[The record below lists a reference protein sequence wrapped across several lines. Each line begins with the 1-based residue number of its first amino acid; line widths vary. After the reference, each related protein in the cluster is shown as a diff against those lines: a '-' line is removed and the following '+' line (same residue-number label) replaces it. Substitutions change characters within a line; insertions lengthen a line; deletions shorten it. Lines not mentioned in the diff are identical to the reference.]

1 MRQSDNINAYVCF
14 SEILIFSFAT
24 NQLKCHRRIDIIP
37 FMIIV
42 KNPICDTSQSDISGH
57 FRLSSTESKQ
67 LLLARLIL
75 SDTKNTPMV
84 ELAKKAGY
92 RSHKLFSL
100 LRSIESGVVSS
111 RPGRKPQYHGRLAEL
126 EDKIEAY
133 FSDNESKPMLDVHGN
148 YRFDRKGNILM
159 TPKHPT
165 MTGLALVCGY
175 STSGSLARAAKQ
187 EGALGCMLTRARTRV
202 LEAYEQD
209 LYRPNC
215 RGAIFVLLKME
226 GWKINTEKIQ

>member
-1 MRQSDNINAYVCF
+1 M
-14 SEILIFSFAT
+14 E
-24 NQLKCHRRIDIIP
+24 
-37 FMIIV
+37 IV
-42 KNPICDTSQSDISGH
+42 KNSIAAISQCDFSGH
-57 FRLSSTESKQ
+57 FRSSATKSKQ
-67 LLLARLIL
+67 QLLARLIL

-84 ELAKKAGY
+84 ELAKRAGY

-111 RPGRKPQYHGRLAEL
+111 RPGRKPRYHGRLAEL
-126 EDKIEAY
+126 EVIIDAY
-133 FSDNESKPMLDVHGN
+133 FSENESKPMLDVHGN
-148 YRFDRKGNILM
+148 YRVDRKGNLLM

-187 EGALGCMLTRARTRV
+187 KGALGCMLTRARTRV
-202 LEAYEQD
+202 LDAYEQD

-215 RGAIFVLLKME
+215 RGAIFVLAHME
-226 GWKINTEKIQ
+226 GWKINTGKIK